1 MEPTKIL
8 YESQESRLEKK
19 AEVKPDYKIEA
30 IGKIKQ
36 FAQIAKKPKFI
47 TLGILLIV
55 LVVIVLALNLMS
67 QKEESEEVTAPPQT
81 ISQSPSPSTDPSLT
95 NINQRI
101 EAYNKKLDN
110 MQDFRK
116 TLSYPIVDL
125 DISFEKE

>member
-1 MEPTKIL
+1 MEPTKVL
-8 YESQESRLEKK
+8 YETEQSRLEKE
-19 AEVKPDYKIEA
+19 AVVKPDYKIEA
-30 IGKIKQ
+30 IKKIKQ
-36 FAQIAKKPKFI
+36 IAQFAKKPKFI
-47 TLGILLIV
+47 ALGILLFV
-55 LVVIVLALNLMS
+55 LVVVILALNLMS
-67 QKEESEEVTAPPQT
+67 QKEVEEEAAAPPQT

-125 DISFEKE
+125 EISFEEE